1 MKRFLLILLAL
12 GLLAAGGMEWF
23 IAAWDSPGPATSEKV
38 VLIPPRTPLH
48 QTVEKLG
55 EAGAVNF
62 TLMFELELRVRGI
75 ASQVKAGEYAIPAHA
90 SMRAIADIL
99 VAGKSIQHKLTA
111 AEGLTSEMIWK
122 LVKADPVLVGDA
134 GPVPAEGTLLPETYL
149 FTRGMTRSKLLNEM
163 AEAQVKF
170 LDQHWPGRA
179 ADLPF
184 QTERQAVTLASI
196 VEKEVALPEE
206 RRHVAQVF
214 INRLKQ
220 GMRLQS
226 DPTIVY
232 GLTRGYPLGHGIR
245 QSELT
250 GATPYNTYV
259 IDGLPPTPIANPG
272 KDALLAVLN
281 PPPGNDLYFVADGK
295 GKSLFAATVADH
307 ARNVVAFRA
316 AERLLN
322 PPQRVL
328 DAPQLELTVPTDDI
342 GANMPKLPVL
352 AKKPARRR

>member
-1 MKRFLLILLAL
+1 MKKFFLILLAL
-12 GLLAAGGMEWF
+12 VLLGAGAVEWF
-23 IAAWDSPGPATSEKV
+23 LAVWDSPGPAPAEKV
-38 VLIPPRTPLH
+38 VLIAPHTPLH
-48 QTVEKLG
+48 QTVQQIAD
-55 EAGAVNF
+55 AGAVNF
-62 TLMFELELRVRGI
+62 PLVFELELRARGLS
-75 ASQVKAGEYAIPAHA
+75 SQVKAGEYAIPAHA
-90 SMRAIADIL
+90 GMRTIAAIL

-134 GPVPAEGTLLPETYL
+134 GPVPPEGALLPETYL
-149 FTRGMTRSKLLNEM
+149 FTRGMTRAKLLDQM

-170 LDQHWPGRA
+170 LDAHWPGRE
-179 ADLPF
+179 ADLPV
-184 QTERQAVTLASI
+184 QTRAQAVILASI
-196 VEKEVALPEE
+196 VEKETALPEE
-206 RRHVAQVF
+206 RRHIAQVF
-214 INRLKQ
+214 VNRLRT

-295 GKSLFAATVADH
+295 GRSLFAATIAEH
-307 ARNVVAFRA
+307 AKNVIAFRA
-316 AERLLN
+316 AERMKN
-322 PPQRVL
+322 PPEP
-328 DAPQLELTVPTDDI
+328 DLTVPTDSI
-342 GANMPKLPVL
+342 ANTVPSLPKRT
-352 AKKPARRR
+352 RRR